1 MNPQNLSERELLEEL
16 VKTQRKSAT
25 FAKIAAIA
33 ACTFAALL
41 LVAVVIIVPRFLQA
55 ADQVV
60 QTANNVTK
68 TIEQVNES
76 VATLTTLSDESGD
89 ILEKV
94 NGLIDSSSE
103 TIEGLSGL
111 PEAIEHLNKI
121 DIDSFNKTIE
131 NLADVTEKL
140 CTISGFIGGAGKIIP

>member
-76 VATLTTLSDESGD
+76 VATLTTLSDESGNT
-89 ILEKV
+89 LEKV
-94 NGLIDSSSE
+94 DGLIDSASETLLPGYVLEQRRRTSFSSSE
-103 TIEGLSGL
+103 VCPSEKYRLSKRRNIFAPL
-111 PEAIEHLNKI
+111 
-121 DIDSFNKTIE
+121 
-131 NLADVTEKL
+131 
-140 CTISGFIGGAGKIIP
+140 